1 MMCRML
7 LKFLNT
13 RILSEMFVFEY
24 LIMDLCSLVGLK
36 CENVNFDIGSES
48 SDNLIEDR
56 NNKAFTSYKYSHVL
70 LLQFQARNFM
80 IESLV

>member
-1 MMCRML
+1 
-7 LKFLNT
+7 
-13 RILSEMFVFEY
+13 MFVFEF
-24 LIMDLCSLVGLK
+24 LIMDLCSSVRLK
-36 CENVNFDIGSES
+36 CENVNFDVGSES
-48 SDNLIEDR
+48 SYNLTEDR